1 MAQRAVLYPS
11 PYGVCEH
18 LIGSLAARRRR
29 CAFRRAV
36 CRGPP
41 ARTLP
46 RLGWLCAVCALRG
59 NAKNLSRDLSD
70 CFQGVSRL
78 GKVMKDEEF
87 MKWHRAFVEEHC
99 EAFTLGVS
107 GQNRERQAEIELKY
121 TQHVYAQLSQGL
133 PEVSNPP
140 KTMWPAIGATV
151 ISPRGSGQNWTEAA
165 QHCIASTSSTSS
177 SSASSVSNV
186 A

>member
-1 MAQRAVLYPS
+1 
-11 PYGVCEH
+11 
-18 LIGSLAARRRR
+18 
-29 CAFRRAV
+29 
-36 CRGPP
+36 
-41 ARTLP
+41 
-46 RLGWLCAVCALRG
+46 
-59 NAKNLSRDLSD
+59 
-70 CFQGVSRL
+70 
-78 GKVMKDEEF
+78 MKDEEF

-107 GQNRERQAEIELKY
+107 GQDRERQAEIELKY